1 MYFRP
6 KKNPQWSGFEINSPI
21 VKTVCLNEN
30 LLFLEKGIFVTTGF
44 ALSRI
49 NAIRQLKSLRFAVN
63 GDDAAPLWKFLK
75 KSQPGALSFIK
86 WNFTKFLIDRN
97 GVPIQ
102 RFGPKDNPVAIER
115 HIVAALST

>member
-1 MYFRP
+1 LNYQQLQALYSKHASAGFRVMAFP
-6 KKNPQWSGFEINSPI
+6 CNQFGAQEPGS
-21 VKTVCLNEN
+21 NES
-30 LLFLEKGIFVTTGF
+30 I
-44 ALSRI
+44 
-49 NAIRQLKSLRFAVN
+49 QRFASDRFGVSFDMYQKVKVN